1 MLWSEYV
8 ARLPGIEHRRLALG
22 MGSALRET
30 RLAASV
36 LDSDGELVDLVEHL
50 EIAIGWLT
58 EIRAAIGEVR

>member
-1 MLWSEYV
+1 
-8 ARLPGIEHRRLALG
+8 

-58 EIRAAIGEVR
+58 EIRAAIGAAR